1 MRLARA
7 EIAVKLSSKLQA
19 SVWMVAAGLLWLIAG
34 LLVVQGLVFGIASF
48 GLALH
53 WSCLLVAA
61 VIGTCGAIAYLTG
74 RTKAQEELMPRKN
87 NPPNQKRR
95 FDCKGAAVVN
105 QNPNWGG
112 SPRAGDWL
120 LGAVKRNPEELVL
133 LAAGCALMMR
143 SGSSSQRPRDGN
155 ERSVAS
161 RYDQPTGYR
170 ENASSPSG
178 SVGASSGLEQGYS
191 RAAKSARDYAT
202 EIKDR
207 VAETASSYASS
218 VADYAEDARR
228 SVTEHSGRTA
238 REVQSTVQRSISR
251 VVREQPLAIAILGLA
266 AGAAVAAILPASDI
280 ERETLGPAGE
290 KISDAASKAREQLKE
305 AAAKAGDR
313 LMSAAEERGLNAE
326 GLKEVA
332 QDVAGAFGSA
342 FSGGKK
348 DAVGGSSGPHSSR
361 SSTQANYTGGT
372 GDIPDAAK
380 SPSREAFGQSPGSVG
395 SGAQMSPSP
404 AGSGRSEQRDPF
416 PVTSPGAGSFREEP
430 GTSDKQKN
438 RGT

>member
-1 MRLARA
+1 M
-7 EIAVKLSSKLQA
+7 
-19 SVWMVAAGLLWLIAG
+19 
-34 LLVVQGLVFGIASF
+34 
-48 GLALH
+48 
-53 WSCLLVAA
+53 
-61 VIGTCGAIAYLTG
+61 
-74 RTKAQEELMPRKN
+74 
-87 NPPNQKRR
+87 
-95 FDCKGAAVVN
+95 N

-120 LGAVKRNPEELVL
+120 LGAVKRNPEGLLL

-161 RYDQPTGYR
+161 RYDQPTGY

-178 SVGASSGLEQGYS
+178 SVGASSGLSQGVS
-191 RAAKSARDYAT
+191 RAAEFARDYAT

-207 VAETASSYASS
+207 VSETASSHASS

-228 SVTEHSGRTA
+228 SVTEHSGRMA

-305 AAAKAGDR
+305 ATAKAGDR

-342 FSGGKK
+342 FSGEKK

-361 SSTQANYTGGT
+361 SSTQASYTGG